1 MDRTK
6 QIMNR
11 LKPRTKAF
19 GFNLKELK
27 GVAAKIA
34 GNLTLEDN
42 ASEEDINAAIDEAID
57 AVIPYLEIGR
67 SYANRVINDSKKN
80 DDEDDEDEEDG
91 EETTSSKQT
100 GKSKTKSRKPTDDEE
115 PAYFKKLR
123 ESIEAR
129 FAAIEGQRTADSRKS
144 KLEAILQK
152 SSSESY
158 KKRRLSDFKYM
169 KFENDEEFEEW
180 LAGEEEGVKE
190 YNQELADKGL
200 GGTPPGAGNGG
211 KGGSE
216 LPEITDAEVDDIV
229 AAM

>member
-11 LKPRTKAF
+11 LKPKVKAF
-19 GFNLKELK
+19 GFSLKELK

-42 ASEEDINAAIDEAID
+42 AFEEDINAAIDEAID

-67 SYANRVINDSKKN
+67 SYANRVINDAKKN

-100 GKSKTKSRKPTDDEE
+100 GKSKTKFRKPTDDEE
-115 PAYFKKLR
+115 PKWFKTYR
-123 ESIEAR
+123 ETMEKKFADLEGARTTEAR
-129 FAAIEGQRTADSRKS
+129 KG
-144 KLEAILQK
+144 KLEKLLKDSGTFGKQIIK
-152 SSSESY
+152 GFS
-158 KKRRLSDFKYM
+158 KM
-169 KFENDEEFEEW
+169 KFDTDEEFDEYFSEVEED
-180 LAGEEEGVKE
+180 LNA

-216 LPEITDAEVDDIV
+216 LPELTDAEIDDIV